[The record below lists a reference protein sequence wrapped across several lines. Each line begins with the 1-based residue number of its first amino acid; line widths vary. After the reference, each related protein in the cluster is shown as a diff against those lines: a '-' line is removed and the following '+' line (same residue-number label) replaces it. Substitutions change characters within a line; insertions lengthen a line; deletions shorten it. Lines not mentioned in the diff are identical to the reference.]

1 MIVART
7 INTSYSILR
16 SHNGCD
22 AAASMTL
29 PIPAQATLDACRK
42 FLLDKNMYS
51 LYCLL
56 QVYMH
61 SVSQYCGTI
70 EPFAAVLVP
79 EAMLDVWAAGS
90 FGWALKH

>member
-1 MIVART
+1 M
-7 INTSYSILR
+7 NYS
-16 SHNGCD
+16 
-22 AAASMTL
+22 ASMTL
-29 PIPAQATLDACRK
+29 PIAAQATLDACRK
-42 FLLDKNMYS
+42 FSLDRNMYS

-70 EPFAAVLVP
+70 EPVAAVLVP
-79 EAMLDVWAAGS
+79 EAMLDVWAAVS